1 MIIDDTSAAAAVEP
15 QQQPQQI
22 VKNYVAV
29 AKPRDQV
36 IDRRYID
43 MQLEIQRETDLIEY
57 FKEPAKPMLLS

>member
-1 MIIDDTSAAAAVEP
+1 MRVVIDDTAAAVEP
-15 QQQPQQI
+15 QQQI

-43 MQLEIQRETDLIEY
+43 MQLEI
-57 FKEPAKPMLLS
+57 

>member
-1 MIIDDTSAAAAVEP
+1 MVEIYNRYEMKVIIDDTAAAAAVEP

-43 MQLEIQRETDLIEY
+43 M
-57 FKEPAKPMLLS
+57 